1 MMECISQKY
10 KDLDEEAHTA
20 RKLQA
25 DFDRADTEDYKKTL
39 NRTVS
44 EIILYTD
51 LTVGI
56 TVDSKEQITVI
67 FVGGLKVVQPLID

>member
-10 KDLDEEAHTA
+10 KDLDADTHTA

-56 TVDSKEQITVI
+56 ILLNGQLIRKE
-67 FVGGLKVVQPLID
+67 